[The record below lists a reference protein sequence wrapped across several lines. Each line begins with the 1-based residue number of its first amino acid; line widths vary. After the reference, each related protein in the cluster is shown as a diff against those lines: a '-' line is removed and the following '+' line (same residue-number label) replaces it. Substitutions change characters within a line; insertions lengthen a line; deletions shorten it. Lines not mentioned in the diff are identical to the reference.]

1 MSNEKL
7 INQEINK
14 RILNLNMS
22 NTRDLFLGKIYQV
35 INYTKDNENIYC

>member
-22 NTRDLFLGKIYQV
+22 NTCDLFLGKICQI
-35 INYTKDNENIYC
+35 INYTKDNKNI